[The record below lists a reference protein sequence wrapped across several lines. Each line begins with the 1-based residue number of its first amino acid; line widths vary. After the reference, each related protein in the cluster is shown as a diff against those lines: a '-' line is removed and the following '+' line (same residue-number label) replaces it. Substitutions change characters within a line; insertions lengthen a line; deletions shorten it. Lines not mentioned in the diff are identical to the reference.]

1 MDRKELALMKKK
13 YRGTEQ
19 LYKKICVAGLAGLIL
34 AASGSRTAF
43 AAENGSQAY
52 GPAWESEQK
61 KAGLLPEQSGNTETE
76 ESAVSY
82 NGDVNTLKA
91 AKEASQL
98 IVAVGNPADPAQGT
112 LTWYKKNQD
121 GVFAPVFSVPA
132 VSGMNGISGDKK
144 EGDKKTPAG
153 VYSFTMAFGMKDNP
167 GSILPYH
174 KVVNGDHFVDDGN
187 SRYYNRLVN
196 EFEVQKDWTSSEN
209 LIRQAPHYN
218 YALVLNYNDG
228 YVPGKGSAIFLHC
241 PKIANN
247 TGTSGCI
254 SIPEEYMKELVQ
266 NVDQNTKIIVV
277 QEEKDLAAY

>member
-1 MDRKELALMKKK
+1 MKKR
-13 YRGTEQ
+13 YRKTDKWC
-19 LYKKICVAGLAGLIL
+19 KKICLAGLAGMIL
-34 AASGSRTAF
+34 AAFGSGTAY
-43 AAENGSQAY
+43 AAESSSWAY

-61 KAGLLPEQSGNTETE
+61 ASGLLPEQSGNTDTGEA
-76 ESAVSY
+76 AVPY
-82 NGDVNTLKA
+82 NGDINTLRT

-98 IVAVGNPADPAQGT
+98 IVVVGNPADPALGT
-112 LTWYKKNQD
+112 LTWYRKNQD
-121 GVFAPVFSVPA
+121 GVLIPVFTVPA

-241 PKIANN
+241 PKVANN

-266 NVDQNTKIIVV
+266 NVDQNTRIIVV